1 MRVVEGQVAETLNA
15 CLVVGNGKEDV
26 KVFTVVAE
34 AYDHR
39 KTILLPTL
47 PVRERDR
54 VGTTG
59 LAAVARAL
67 AILVSLQQ
75 ASDSVYLVLI
85 DLEHVKSLNDVEDKL
100 REHGF
105 DVVET
110 EILGEQCYRVEVK
123 RGSKRA
129 TVYVVVSGNKECRS
143 IEAHIV
149 KMIRELYKEEVK
161 CDKKSIWKW
170 LRRRGI
176 RVSELV
182 REAVRRGLI
191 SKVFPQLAIALQQL
205 SRDS

>member
-1 MRVVEGQVAETLNA
+1 MRVVEGQVAGTPNA
-15 CLVVGNGKEDV
+15 YLVVGNGAEDV
-26 KVFTVVAE
+26 KVFRVVAE

-39 KTILLPTL
+39 KTILLPIL
-47 PVRERDR
+47 PIHRGER
-54 VGTTG
+54 G

-67 AILVSLQQ
+67 AILVSLQR
-75 ASDSVYLVLI
+75 ASKSVYLVLI
-85 DLEHVKSLNDVEDKL
+85 DLEHVKSLDDVEDKL

-110 EILGEQCYRVEVK
+110 EILGEQCYRVEVE

-129 TVYVVVSGNKECRS
+129 IVYVVVSGDRECRS
-143 IEAHIV
+143 IEAHIA

-161 CDKKSIWKW
+161 CDKKFIRKW
-170 LRRRGI
+170 LKRHGI
-176 RVSELV
+176 RKVSLV
-182 REAVRRGLI
+182 QEAMLRGLV

>member
-1 MRVVEGQVAETLNA
+1 MRVVEGQVAGTPNA
-15 CLVVGNGKEDV
+15 YLVVGNGAEDV

-39 KTILLPTL
+39 KTILLPIL
-47 PVRERDR
+47 PIHRGER
-54 VGTTG
+54 G

-67 AILVSLQQ
+67 AILVSLQR
-75 ASDSVYLVLI
+75 ASKSVYLVLI
-85 DLEHVKSLNDVEDKL
+85 DLEHVKSLDDVEDKL

-110 EILGEQCYRVEVK
+110 EILGEQCYRVEVE

-129 TVYVVVSGNKECRS
+129 IVYVVVSGDRECRS
-143 IEAHIV
+143 IEAHIA

-161 CDKKSIWKW
+161 CDKKFIRKW
-170 LRRRGI
+170 LKRHGI
-176 RVSELV
+176 RKVSLV
-182 REAVRRGLI
+182 QEAMLRGLV

>member
-1 MRVVEGQVAETLNA
+1 MRVVKGQVAGTPNA
-15 CLVVGNGKEDV
+15 YLVVGNGAEDV

-110 EILGEQCYRVEVK
+110 EILG
-123 RGSKRA
+123 S
-129 TVYVVVSGNKECRS
+129 S
-143 IEAHIV
+143 
-149 KMIRELYKEEVK
+149 
-161 CDKKSIWKW
+161 D
-170 LRRRGI
+170 
-176 RVSELV
+176 
-182 REAVRRGLI
+182 
-191 SKVFPQLAIALQQL
+191 
-205 SRDS
+205 

>member
-1 MRVVEGQVAETLNA
+1 MRVVEGQVAGTPNA
-15 CLVVGNGKEDV
+15 YLVVGNGAEDV
-26 KVFTVVAE
+26 KVFRVVAE

-39 KTILLPTL
+39 KTILLPIL
-47 PVRERDR
+47 PIHRGER
-54 VGTTG
+54 G

-67 AILVSLQQ
+67 AILVSLQR

-85 DLEHVKSLNDVEDKL
+85 DLEHVKSLDDVEDKL

-110 EILGEQCYRVEVK
+110 EILGEQCYRVEVE

-129 TVYVVVSGNKECRS
+129 IVYVVVSGDRECRS
-143 IEAHIV
+143 IEAHIA

-161 CDKKSIWKW
+161 CDKKFIRKW
-170 LRRRGI
+170 LKRHGI
-176 RVSELV
+176 RKVSLV
-182 REAVRRGLI
+182 QEAVLRGLV

>member
-1 MRVVEGQVAETLNA
+1 MRVVEGQVAGTPNA
-15 CLVVGNGKEDV
+15 YLVVGNGAEDV

-39 KTILLPTL
+39 KTILLPIL
-47 PVRERDR
+47 PIHRGER
-54 VGTTG
+54 G

-67 AILVSLQQ
+67 AILVSLQR
-75 ASDSVYLVLI
+75 ASKSVYLVLI
-85 DLEHVKSLNDVEDKL
+85 DLEHVKSLDDVEDKL

-110 EILGEQCYRVEVK
+110 EILGEQCYRVEVE

-129 TVYVVVSGNKECRS
+129 IVYVVVSGDRECRS

-161 CDKKSIWKW
+161 CDKKFIRKW
-170 LRRRGI
+170 LKRHGI
-176 RVSELV
+176 RKVSLV
-182 REAVRRGLI
+182 QEAVLRGLV

>member
-1 MRVVEGQVAETLNA
+1 MRVVEGQVAGTPNA
-15 CLVVGNGKEDV
+15 YLVVGNGAEDV

-47 PVRERDR
+47 PVREKDR
-54 VGTTG
+54 VGTG
-59 LAAVARAL
+59 LTVVARAL
-67 AILVSLQQ
+67 AILVSLQR
-75 ASDSVYLVLI
+75 ASKSVYLVLI
-85 DLEHVKSLNDVEDKL
+85 DLEHVKSLDDVEDKL

-129 TVYVVVSGNKECRS
+129 IVYVVVSGDRECRS
-143 IEAHIV
+143 IEAHIA

-161 CDKKSIWKW
+161 CDKKFIRKW
-170 LRRRGI
+170 LKRHGI
-176 RVSELV
+176 RKVSLV
-182 REAVRRGLI
+182 QEAMLRGLV

>member
-1 MRVVEGQVAETLNA
+1 MRVVEGQVAGTPNA
-15 CLVVGNGKEDV
+15 YLVVGNGAEDV

-47 PVRERDR
+47 PVREKDR
-54 VGTTG
+54 VGTG
-59 LAAVARAL
+59 LTVVARAL
-67 AILVSLQQ
+67 AILVSLQW

-85 DLEHVKSLNDVEDKL
+85 DLEHVKSLDDVEDKL

-110 EILGEQCYRVEVK
+110 EILGEQCYRVEVE

-129 TVYVVVSGNKECRS
+129 IVYVVVSGDRECRS
-143 IEAHIV
+143 IEAHIA

-161 CDKKSIWKW
+161 CDKKFIRKW
-170 LRRRGI
+170 LKRHGI
-176 RVSELV
+176 RKVSLV
-182 REAVRRGLI
+182 QEAVLRGLV

>member
-1 MRVVEGQVAETLNA
+1 MRVVEGQVAGTPNA
-15 CLVVGNGKEDV
+15 YLVVGNGAEDV

-47 PVRERDR
+47 PVREKDR
-54 VGTTG
+54 VGTG
-59 LAAVARAL
+59 LTVVARAL
-67 AILVSLQQ
+67 AILVSLQR
-75 ASDSVYLVLI
+75 ASKSVYLVLI
-85 DLEHVKSLNDVEDKL
+85 DLEHVKSLDDVEDKL

-110 EILGEQCYRVEVK
+110 EILGEQCYRVEVE

-129 TVYVVVSGNKECRS
+129 IVYVVVSGDRECRS

-161 CDKKSIWKW
+161 CDKKFIRKW
-170 LRRRGI
+170 LKRHGI
-176 RVSELV
+176 RKVSLV
-182 REAVRRGLI
+182 QEAVLRGLV

>member
-1 MRVVEGQVAETLNA
+1 MRVVEGQVAGTPNA
-15 CLVVGNGKEDV
+15 YLVVGNGAEDV

-39 KTILLPTL
+39 KTILLPIL
-47 PVRERDR
+47 PIHRGER
-54 VGTTG
+54 G

-67 AILVSLQQ
+67 AILVSLQR

-85 DLEHVKSLNDVEDKL
+85 DLEHVKSLDDVEDKL

-110 EILGEQCYRVEVK
+110 EILGEQCYRVEVE

-129 TVYVVVSGNKECRS
+129 IVYVVVSGDRECRS
-143 IEAHIV
+143 IEAHIA

-161 CDKKSIWKW
+161 CDKKFIRKW
-170 LRRRGI
+170 LKRHGI
-176 RVSELV
+176 RKVSLV
-182 REAVRRGLI
+182 QEAVLRGLV